1 MDVIILFLVTTAAI
15 LGPSGVVATIGHTTV
30 KALSRNPSSGPVI
43 LIGMV
48 TLLIFNQC
56 LIIVSLLVFFQ
67 LVKLY

>member
-1 MDVIILFLVTTAAI
+1 MDIIILFLVTTAAI
-15 LGPSGVVATIGHTTV
+15 LGPSGVVALVGHTTV
-30 KALSRNPSSGPVI
+30 KALARNPSSGPVI